1 MFNAKNGKIII
12 DNTSID
18 YICFGKGEKALVMIP
33 GLGDGLKTVKGYAV
47 PFSLMYREYAKNYRV
62 YLFSRRNN
70 LPKEFSTKEMAKDI
84 ATAMLQLNIP
94 KADVLGVSQG
104 GMVAQYL
111 AIDYPEMVNK
121 LCIAV
126 SISKPNDTMVGVV
139 SSWIKMAKADD
150 YKSIFIDTAEKSYS
164 EKYLKKSR
172 WMFSL
177 LSRVGKPKDFNR
189 FITMANACLNHNCY
203 EDLHKINCPTLIIG
217 GDDDKI
223 VTANAST
230 EIANAIPDSSLYMY
244 NGLGHAAYE
253 EAKDFNHR
261 VIEFFDN

>member
-1 MFNAKNGKIII
+1 MYNAKNAKINI
-12 DNTSID
+12 DNTDMD
-18 YICFGKGEKALVMIP
+18 YICFGKGEKALIMIP

-84 ATAMLQLNIP
+84 AVAMQQLGID

-104 GMVAQYL
+104 GMIAQHL
-111 AIDYPEMVNK
+111 AIDYPQMVNK
-121 LCIAV
+121 LCLAV
-126 SISKPNDTMVGVV
+126 TISQPNDTMVSVV
-139 SSWIKMAKADD
+139 SSWIQMAKADD
-150 YKSIFIDTAEKSYS
+150 YKNIFIDTAEKSYS

-177 LSRVGKPKDFNR
+177 LSRVGKPKDFSR
-189 FITMANACLNHNCY
+189 FITLANACLNHNCY
-203 EDLHKINCPTLIIG
+203 DDLHKISCPTLVIG

-223 VTANAST
+223 VTPMAST
-230 EIANAIPDSSLYMY
+230 EIAKAIPNSQLYMY
-244 NGLGHAAYE
+244 KGLGHGAYD
-253 EAKDFNHR
+253 EAKDFNVR
-261 VIEFFDN
+261 VLNFFNN